1 MIDGGAAA
9 GVNTTNF
16 GAVSQ
21 KWEASTPVST
31 FVSPPTRVKGAATGA
46 PSQIPHSNT
55 SPHPITSTAA
65 IKPTHKAANFVP
77 AHRSFFFFFFFFFL
91 FFFFRD
97 LPSVATVVLAVTA
110 EPPAAV
116 IARLLIRFTAN
127 LAFTNPI
134 HHASELH
141 LGYGGPSLGAT
152 AQGSLD
158 RSTSAAITA
167 SVPIR
172 QVDQLLVQWPS
183 DG

>member
-77 AHRSFFFFFFFFFL
+77 AHRSFFFFFFFF
-91 FFFFRD
+91 RD
-97 LPSVATVVLAVTA
+97 LPSGATVVLAVTA
-110 EPPAAV
+110 DPPAAA

-127 LAFTNPI
+127 VAFTNPI

-158 RSTSAAITA
+158 RSTSAA
-167 SVPIR
+167 
-172 QVDQLLVQWPS
+172 
-183 DG
+183 